1 MRVVIRASDVA
12 AAIGLNRYKPA
23 SEVRDEIWKR
33 YKPETFLTKTKTDE
47 AQEAIGK
54 STEACASLAQAL
66 SHRAKNSAD
75 AEVKFKEVEAKI
87 NSDSKLDAT
96 EKAKVIEYA
105 RSKVYT
111 THGTRKEDQTA
122 TLSDLK
128 LERDN
133 KKYTFHVAQIGDVEY
148 VVVGMID
155 RLEIL
160 PDGSKTLVEIK
171 NRMKCLFHTVREY
184 EMCQVQM
191 YLEML
196 DLENAKLIEQYNSQ
210 IEVHEI
216 KRDRDFFNHTI
227 LYGLQTFC
235 HELDSVLN

>member
-1 MRVVIRASDVA
+1 MRIVIRASDVA

-160 PDGSKTLVEIK
+160 PDGSKILVEIK

-235 HELDSVLN
+235 HELDSVM